1 VIYSFSLSIV
11 CGTLLLSYPCSIL
24 TILCIYFTASHFD
37 IIEMIY
43 NALTFQHAPQI
54 MMKSSDI
61 SFALKESV
69 TEESGDTTEV
79 DVQSCKKVSY

>member
-1 VIYSFSLSIV
+1 
-11 CGTLLLSYPCSIL
+11 
-24 TILCIYFTASHFD
+24 
-37 IIEMIY
+37 
-43 NALTFQHAPQI
+43 

-69 TEESGDTTEV
+69 TEESGDTKEV